1 MSGHDVKTANIV
13 VLKDGEAIA
22 QHMAHWLL
30 EQALEKK
37 DGPFVVAL
45 SGGST
50 PKHLFQL
57 LAEPAIAERFPW
69 DRTQIFYGDERYVP
83 IDDPSNN
90 YAMSREA
97 LLSHVPVPAAN
108 VHRMPTEGEPSSD
121 AARYQKELQEVYGQ
135 DTLQPGKPLF
145 DVVMLGMGPDGH
157 TASLFPRQPVLQEK
171 KLWVSTC
178 TPDNAPHT
186 RLTLTYPAIH
196 SSRHVVFMLAGDGKA
211 EMLARVRRGDDA
223 SLPSSHIT
231 TEGDLT
237 FLVDEAAAKDLPS
250 C

>member
-1 MSGHDVKTANIV
+1 
-13 VLKDGEAIA
+13 
-22 QHMAHWLL
+22 
-30 EQALEKK
+30 
-37 DGPFVVAL
+37 
-45 SGGST
+45 
-50 PKHLFQL
+50 
-57 LAEPAIAERFPW
+57 
-69 DRTQIFYGDERYVP
+69 
-83 IDDPSNN
+83 
-90 YAMSREA
+90 
-97 LLSHVPVPAAN
+97 
-108 VHRMPTEGEPSSD
+108 
-121 AARYQKELQEVYGQ
+121 
-135 DTLQPGKPLF
+135 LQPGKPLF

-157 TASLFPRQPVLQEK
+157 TASLFPRQPVLQER